1 MSAVTCLVTERV
13 VSPVADSLDKGGW
26 MALGL
31 ACALAGAFANGEFM
45 LTYVQS
51 RSSAESLLAVLHS
64 RCMSGQAA
72 GDLDC
77 AKEAR

>member
-1 MSAVTCLVTERV
+1 MLSLARCL
-13 VSPVADSLDKGGW
+13 SPVDRGGQN
-26 MALGL
+26 ALGL
-31 ACALAGAFANGEFM
+31 VCALAGAVANGESM

-77 AKEAR
+77 AKEAG

>member
-1 MSAVTCLVTERV
+1 MSPA
-13 VSPVADSLDKGGW
+13 ADWLDKGCW
-26 MALGL
+26 IALGL
-31 ACALAGAFANGEFM
+31 ACALAGAVANGEFM

-51 RSSAESLLAVLHS
+51 KSSAESLLAVLHS